1 MDLLRILDESIQTNG
16 ATTSMTSNGDMF
28 DLLNHGDHQSKA
40 SPNPLEDLLFST
52 STQKSSSN
60 NGNFQLSRSR
70 FSRFT
75 LAIPP
80 MTVIDKN
87 GLRVLFNFERHDTTL
102 TIQLRATNST
112 HSPITDFVFKA
123 AVPKVRHP
131 HSSTA
136 IP

>member
-1 MDLLRILDESIQTNG
+1 MNLLRILDEPVQTNG
-16 ATTSMTSNGDMF
+16 DIF
-28 DLLNHGDHQSKA
+28 DLLNHNDHQSKA
-40 SPNPLEDLLFST
+40 SPNPLEDLLFGT
-52 STQKSSSN
+52 GTQKSSSS
-60 NGNFQLSRSR
+60 NGTVQPSSVTYHGSF
-70 FSRFT
+70 

-87 GLRVLFNFERHDTTL
+87 GLRVLFNFERQDTTL

-131 HSSTA
+131 HPAA